1 MREIVGV
8 REHLARRFAGQRVV
22 LRQDP
27 EVEGAADLEAVDL
40 PGVSVVQVARDEYAI
55 KSWPLDEDP
64 TGKLLA
70 YRKGAAPSCV
80 DNWPLER
87 ELAHGL
93 FSVGRTS
100 LSQNDLGLT
109 WDGVDEVVRVHVAFG
124 VTYMNEG
131 REA

>member
-1 MREIVGV
+1 MAVAQGV
-8 REHLARRFAGQRVV
+8 EHVLQLSAGRG
-22 LRQDP
+22 DD
-27 EVEGAADLEAVDL
+27 ADV
-40 PGVSVVQVARDEYAI
+40 PVQVARDEYVI

-80 DNWPLER
+80 DNRPLER
-87 ELAHGL
+87 EPAQGL

-100 LSQNDLGLT
+100 LCQNDLGLT

-131 REA
+131 RGA